1 MINNDLPHNLFF
13 VLKMYSY
20 KLRERDEES
29 LSKILEP
36 FNTLDEYINKLD
48 EFKWVYAEN
57 DDCDLHEDLLE
68 WIYDEIDK
76 LKAIK
81 TAITKDDMEMVNMVF
96 DRTIGKYHYD
106 AIIEALK
113 EDNEYYMYLSNHPE
127 AESE

>member
-1 MINNDLPHNLFF
+1 M
-13 VLKMYSY
+13 KMHSY
-20 KLRERDEES
+20 KLRERDEEF

-68 WIYDEIDK
+68 WIYDEIDR

-81 TAITKDDMEMVNMVF
+81 TAITKDDMEIVNMVF

-113 EDNEYYMYLSNHPE
+113 EDNDYYIYLANHPE
-127 AESE
+127 CESE

>member
-1 MINNDLPHNLFF
+1 
-13 VLKMYSY
+13 MYSY

-48 EFKWVYAEN
+48 AFKWIYAEN

-81 TAITKDDMEMVNMVF
+81 KAITKDDMEMVNMVF
-96 DRTIGKYHYD
+96 DRTIGKYHHD

-113 EDNEYYMYLSNHPE
+113 EDNDYYVYLANHLE